1 MPDVKHNG
9 SVPSANA
16 GAPGGAG
23 GGGGGNGGGER
34 TVRLRVAEAMSKD
47 VGRNVAR
54 MDPEDLKALGIA
66 VGDAVSIKGKRVTVC
81 RAMPA
86 HKEQRGRGGVQVDG
100 ITRQNAG
107 VGLDEKVE
115 IGVASCKAAVSVS
128 LRSTGVK
135 PTARDMEYI
144 GSLLDGLALVEGDT
158 VRASMFGNRS
168 ADFVVAKTQP
178 AGPVMI
184 SPGTRL
190 LIENGAGGAGGTGG
204 AGGAAGAG
212 KDGATRRFS
221 YEDIGGLKGQLG
233 RIREMIELP
242 LRFPE
247 VFERLGIDPPKGVLL
262 HGPPGCGKTLIAR
275 TIASET
281 EANFYSISGPEIIHK
296 FYGES
301 EAALRKIWD
310 EASRN
315 APSIIFI
322 DEIDSIAP
330 KRENTQ
336 GEVEKRVVAQLLA
349 LMDGL
354 NKRANV
360 IVIAAT
366 NLPNNID
373 PALRRPGRFDRE
385 ITIPVPDRNGRR
397 HILEIH
403 SRGMPLAADVSLDHL
418 ADITH
423 GCVGA
428 DLEALCREAAM
439 ACLRTIMHDIDFA
452 ARSIPY
458 ETLSRLEVVQAH
470 FLSALAEIE
479 PSAVREV
486 FVEVPRV
493 AWTDIGGHHETK
505 RQLIEALEWPLKYR
519 KVFDEAGVRPPK
531 GILLVGPPGVGK
543 TLLAKAAASQG
554 HANFISVKGP
564 ELMSKFVGDSERG
577 LRDVF
582 RKARQAAPCVIFFD
596 EIDALL
602 PKRGMGENVVGE
614 RTMSQFLAEMDGVE
628 DLRGV
633 LVLGATNRM
642 DMLDA
647 AVLRPGRFDRIIEL
661 CEPDRGARLEIFKV
675 HLLGK
680 PLRDAIDLDKLADA
694 TEGQSGA
701 DIAAVCARAAM
712 RAVRRAV
719 ASLERDAAHGQ
730 GPGVTMQDLVE
741 CCQEQRM
748 HGR

>member
-1 MPDVKHNG
+1 MPDVKDKTPPKPADG
-9 SVPSANA
+9 DA
-16 GAPGGAG
+16 GRSGD
-23 GGGGGNGGGER
+23 R
-34 TVRLRVAEAMSKD
+34 TLRLRVAEALSKD

-54 MDPEDLKALGIA
+54 LDPEDLKALGLS
-66 VGDAVSIKGKRVTVC
+66 VGDAVQMVGKRTTVS
-81 RAMPA
+81 RVMPA
-86 HKEQRGRGGVQVDG
+86 HKDQRAKGVVQIDG
-100 ITRQNAG
+100 LCRQNAG
-107 VGLDEKVE
+107 VGIDEKVE
-115 IGVASCKAAVSVS
+115 LRAIACKPAVSVT
-128 LRSTGVK
+128 LRSTTVK
-135 PTARDMEYI
+135 PTARDMDYI
-144 GSLLDGLALVEGDT
+144 GSLLDGLALIEGDT

-168 ADFVVAKTQP
+168 ADFVVARTQP
-178 AGPVMI
+178 SGPVMI
-184 SPGTRL
+184 GVGTQL
-190 LIENGAGGAGGTGG
+190 LIEDASSHNGDKGR
-204 AGGAAGAG
+204 
-212 KDGATRRFS
+212 KPQDRRFS
-221 YEDIGGLKGQLG
+221 YEDVGGLKSQLG

-315 APSIIFI
+315 APSIIFL

-330 KRENTQ
+330 KRESTQ

-366 NLPNNID
+366 NLPNNLD

-403 SRGMPLAADVSLDHL
+403 SRGMPLATDVSLDHL

-458 ETLSRLEVVQAH
+458 ETLSRLEVNQSH
-470 FLSALAEIE
+470 FLSALTEIE
-479 PSAVREV
+479 PSAMREV

-493 AWTDIGGHHETK
+493 AWTDIGGHTEVK
-505 RQLIEALEWPLKYR
+505 RQLIEALEWPLKHR
-519 KVFDEAGVRPPK
+519 DIFDQAGVRPPK

-564 ELMSKFVGDSERG
+564 ELISKFVGDSERG

-582 RKARQAAPCVIFFD
+582 RKARQAAPCVVFFD
-596 EIDALL
+596 EIDAVL
-602 PKRGMGENVVGE
+602 PKRGLSENVVGE
-614 RTMSQFLAEMDGVE
+614 RTMSQFLTEMDGVE

-633 LVLGATNRM
+633 LVLGATNRI
-642 DMLDA
+642 DMLDP
-647 AVLRPGRFDRIIEL
+647 AVLRPGRFDRIIRL
-661 CEPDRGARLEIFKV
+661 DEPDRGARLEIFKV
-675 HLLGK
+675 HLHGK
-680 PLRDAIDLDKLADA
+680 PVSGAIDLERLADLS
-694 TEGQSGA
+694 ESRSGA
-701 DIAAVCARAAM
+701 DIAAICERAAM
-712 RAVRRAV
+712 HSVRRVVEHLTAGHTGEKPALTMDDLLT
-719 ASLERDAAHGQ
+719 ASTEQASHG
-730 GPGVTMQDLVE
+730 E
-741 CCQEQRM
+741 
-748 HGR
+748 